1 MITFSKLG
9 SYGRMGNQLFQM
21 AATIGHALRNKND
34 YAFPTWSYMWD
45 FNIPVTQFKKIIP
58 GRKYEEPHYH
68 HSPIPYWGNMDLHG
82 YFQSE
87 KYWQEFSPYIKQ
99 IFVPKHN
106 MQRLAGTTA
115 IHVRRGDYLI
125 HKGCYEILGMTYY
138 ENAMSMA
145 NTSKYLVFS
154 DDINWC
160 KAHFIGNNFEFSEG
174 NSAPIDLSIMRS
186 CEKCIIAN
194 SSFSWWG
201 AYLNGNAKQIIAPNK
216 WFGPVLAKTHNTK
229 DLIPNGWNL
238 IDV

>member
-21 AATIGHALRNKND
+21 ATTIGHAMRNKDD
-34 YAFPTWSYMWD
+34 YTFPTWSYMKD
-45 FNIPVTQFKKIIP
+45 FNIPITKFKKVIP
-58 GRKYEEPHYH
+58 GKKYEEPHYH
-68 HSPIPYWGNMDLHG
+68 HAPIPYWRNMDLHG

-87 KYWQEFSPYIKQ
+87 KYWQEFSQSIKQ
-99 IFVPKHN
+99 MFMPKHKA
-106 MQRLAGTTA
+106 QRLVDTTA

-125 HKGCYEILGMTYY
+125 HTGCYEILGMIYY
-138 ENAMSMA
+138 ENAMTKT

-154 DDINWC
+154 DDIDWC

-201 AYLNGNAKQIIAPNK
+201 AYLNDDAKQIIAPNK
-216 WFGPVLAKTHNTK
+216 WFGPVLARTHNTK
-229 DLIPNGWNL
+229 DLIPNGWSL
-238 IDV
+238 TDV